1 MTEPGG
7 KHCNHYER
15 RGRNRGTTLHE
26 DGKLRCHREHLLPLE
41 PEVLER
47 FGCAAIEHR
56 RATLVTTPRCKVSLS
71 DPGSSAV

>member
-1 MTEPGG
+1 MTDPGG

-15 RGRNRGTTLHE
+15 RGRKRGTTLHE

-47 FGCAAIEHR
+47 FGCAAVQNR
-56 RATLVTTPRCKVSLS
+56 RPTLVATPRCKIPLGN
-71 DPGSSAV
+71 PCGSAV